1 MSDQQTAPTP
11 GDAADGDA
19 IRASDGERA
28 ATVERL
34 KQAHDEGRLTL
45 DEFTE
50 RIAKAREARTRG
62 SLDALVADLPEPAPA
77 SATAGTGTGGQTSG
91 TQTPEWHIA
100 PIGGWKQR
108 GHWKLDRDIVAVTV
122 LGGIDL
128 DLTDAQFARKQV
140 TLTKIS
146 VLGGTEIRVPRD
158 VRVKV
163 EGLTVLGGH
172 DIQVE
177 EPTGIGAPTL
187 LVRAF
192 GLIGGIRVR
201 NS

>member
-1 MSDQQTAPTP
+1 MSDQQTTPTP
-11 GDAADGDA
+11 GDAASGDA
-19 IRASDGERA
+19 IRASDSERA
-28 ATVERL
+28 AVVGRL
-34 KQAHDEGRLTL
+34 KRAHDEGRLTL
-45 DEFTE
+45 DEFSD

-62 SLDALVADLPEPAPA
+62 SLDALVADLPAPAPA
-77 SATAGTGTGGQTSG
+77 SAVLGASTGGQSSG
-91 TQTPEWHIA
+91 GQSPEWHIA

-108 GHWKLDRDIVAVTV
+108 GHWKLDRDIVAVTL
-122 LGGIDL
+122 LGGVDL

-146 VLGGTEIRVPRD
+146 LLGGTDITVPRG

-163 EGLTVLGGH
+163 EGVTLLGGH
-172 DIQVE
+172 DLQAE
-177 EPTGIGAPTL
+177 EPSGIGAPTL

-192 GLIGGIRVR
+192 GVIGGVRVR